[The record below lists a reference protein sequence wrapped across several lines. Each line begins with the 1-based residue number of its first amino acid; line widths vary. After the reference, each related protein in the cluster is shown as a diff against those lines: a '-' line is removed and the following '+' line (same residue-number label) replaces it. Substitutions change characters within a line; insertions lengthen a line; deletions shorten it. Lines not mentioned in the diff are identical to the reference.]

1 MSPLNPRK
9 HWVVSGV
16 FDFCPC
22 CGVTI
27 PDKAESDDDV
37 FDYIED
43 RVSRYENEQL
53 ASPLK
58 RNYLLVRS
66 FWIAGAIL
74 NFVGV
79 SLMIF
84 SSLITLN
91 KNFNVEL
98 NLVRVDGGQVT
109 ESFDVRRKVMIR
121 NTLEQVKLKNE
132 IKAREAGK

>member
-1 MSPLNPRK
+1 MKIFNRK
-9 HWVVSGV
+9 K
-16 FDFCPC
+16 
-22 CGVTI
+22 
-27 PDKAESDDDV
+27 DKAESDDDV